1 MNLVLDKISEII
13 KKNNETINEKIIGI
27 NYLEQLKYLIVN
39 DLTLLDEKIFK
50 DILANNEENKT
61 EDYSF
66 DFNNRPITL
75 SINFFKES
83 ISKINNTINKDN
95 LSIVGYGL
103 KNITINDNNNAKK
116 SITLKLFKNMG
127 IVLSQGTLVSEKIAS
142 GSIILDINSNK
153 NELNLEKE

>member
-1 MNLVLDKISEII
+1 MNLILAKISEII

-39 DLTLLDEKIFK
+39 DLTLFDEKIFK
-50 DILANNEENKT
+50 DILANNKENKT
-61 EDYSF
+61 EDYLF
-66 DFNNRPITL
+66 DFNNRSIKL
-75 SINFFKES
+75 SINFFKFS

-103 KNITINDNNNAKK
+103 KNITINDKDNAKK

>member
-1 MNLVLDKISEII
+1 MNLILAKISEII

-39 DLTLLDEKIFK
+39 DLTLFDEKIFK
-50 DILANNEENKT
+50 DILANNKENKT
-61 EDYSF
+61 EDYLF
-66 DFNNRPITL
+66 DFNNRSIKL
-75 SINFFKES
+75 SINFFKDS

-103 KNITINDNNNAKK
+103 KNITINDKDNAKK

>member
-1 MNLVLDKISEII
+1 MNLILDKISEII

-39 DLTLLDEKIFK
+39 DLTLFDEKIFK
-50 DILANNEENKT
+50 DILANNKENKT
-61 EDYSF
+61 EDYLF
-66 DFNNRPITL
+66 DFNNRSIKL
-75 SINFFKES
+75 SINFFKDS

-103 KNITINDNNNAKK
+103 KNITINDKDNAKK